1 MRNWEIKS
9 RGRFC
14 SSCGRPFMEEQ
25 IYHSLLQR
33 SDPAPERID
42 ICERC
47 WDGKESIR
55 RGSAFAYWQSRF
67 KRFQAPAE
75 EEKIKKN
82 LVHRLLEKYI
92 GSKSPE
98 HVNLCY
104 VLALLEERKKNFI
117 VRGVSQ
123 DDDGNRVIVYEQAAS
138 GSSYLIRDPGLSLAR
153 ADEVE
158 NQLRAL
164 LAEEEQ
170 AGSEAAATGAPA
182 ADKQPPSPDRAQDA
196 QGREGG
202 P

>member
-25 IYHSLLQR
+25 IYHSLLEK
-33 SDPAPERID
+33 SDSAPERID

-47 WDGKESIR
+47 WDGKDSIR

-117 VRGVSQ
+117 VRGASQ
-123 DDDGNRVIVYEQAAS
+123 DDDGNRIIVYEQAAS

-158 NQLRAL
+158 EQVRTL
-164 LAEEEQ
+164 LAEEEKVESA
-170 AGSEAAATGAPA
+170 AGGTETPGTAPEPA
-182 ADKQPPSPDRAQDA
+182 SADRAQDA
-196 QGREGG
+196 QDREGRL
-202 P
+202 